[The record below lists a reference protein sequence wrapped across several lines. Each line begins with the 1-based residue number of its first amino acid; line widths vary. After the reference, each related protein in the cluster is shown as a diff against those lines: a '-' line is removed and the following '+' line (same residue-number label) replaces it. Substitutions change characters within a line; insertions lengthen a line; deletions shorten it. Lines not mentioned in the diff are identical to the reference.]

1 MKSKSGDI
9 SLKAQ
14 ILRHGFVFMPEHR
27 STATGAEVAQ
37 SLGDLLRL
45 GSGEPVH
52 QLVIKRVSDASP
64 NTYSGIYGDGE
75 FPFHTDLAHWLNPP
89 RFLLLRCLNG
99 FEEVPT
105 LLIDAFRLVD
115 QIGSGLLSRAL
126 VKPRRPINLRL
137 PLLRV
142 FRTIGD
148 DAALFRWDDVF
159 LQPSGITGMQ
169 GIQAIRKQITATQ
182 PITVKLARRGDT
194 LLVDN
199 WRILHARSRIPP
211 GCESRCIERA
221 YLGGIH

>member
-1 MKSKSGDI
+1 VDI

-14 ILRHGFVFMPEHR
+14 ILRHGFVFLPEHR
-27 STATGAEVAQ
+27 CTETGTELAQ

-45 GSGEPVH
+45 GDGEPVH
-52 QLVIKRVSDASP
+52 QLVINKASDASP

-75 FPFHTDLAHWLNPP
+75 FPFHTDLAHWVHPP
-89 RFLLLRCLNG
+89 RFLLLRCLRG

-105 LLIDAFRLVD
+105 LLIDAFQLVD
-115 QIGSGLLSRAL
+115 QAGRELLSRAL

-137 PLLRV
+137 PLLRI

-159 LQPSGITGMQ
+159 LQACGTSGSQGMQ
-169 GIQAIRKQITATQ
+169 AVRENISATR

-199 WRILHARSRIPP
+199 WRMLHARSQIPP